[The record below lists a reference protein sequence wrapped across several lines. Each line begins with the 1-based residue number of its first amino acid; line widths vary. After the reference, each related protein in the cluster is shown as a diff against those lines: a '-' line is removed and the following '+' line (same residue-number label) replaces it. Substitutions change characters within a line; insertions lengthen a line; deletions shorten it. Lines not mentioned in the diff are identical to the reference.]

1 MIVQFLQ
8 YAYLFHHKLFLRT
21 KKNKKI
27 IFAGEVANPSELL
40 LFAKKKPENLRAV
53 ENGNNGNKESYI
65 MKIIEE
71 GEEDAIFKINIEDLV
86 NETLGIGN
94 RSLSVL
100 VETEMAQAL
109 EDFIVKRHIN
119 AISDQV
125 HETLERMQKDI
136 LNDKDAMGKNGI
148 ADAAIRIK
156 KKIEDSIKKGEKKE
170 QKRGQPVVGEQD
182 EFDHDESEEEKK
194 SLSDEEAVALV
205 DKKKIVKGN
214 FLYFF

>member
-1 MIVQFLQ
+1 MI
-8 YAYLFHHKLFLRT
+8 
-21 KKNKKI
+21 
-27 IFAGEVANPSELL
+27 

-53 ENGNNGNKESYI
+53 EIEKNGNKGSNI

-86 NETLGIGN
+86 NETLEIGN

-125 HETLERMQKDI
+125 QETLERMQKDI
-136 LNDKDAMGKNGI
+136 LNDKDAMGKSGI

-156 KKIEDSIKKGEKKE
+156 KKIEDSIRKGERKE
-170 QKRGQPVVGEQD
+170 QKRVQAVVRETND
-182 EFDHDESEEEKK
+182 FDHDNDDDVVSADEKK
-194 SLSDEEAVALV
+194 SIVEDEDEIFV
-205 DKKKIVKGN
+205 DRKKVVKGN
-214 FLYFF
+214 FLRK

>member
-1 MIVQFLQ
+1 MS
-8 YAYLFHHKLFLRT
+8 
-21 KKNKKI
+21 
-27 IFAGEVANPSELL
+27 GDVANPSELI

-53 ENGNNGNKESYI
+53 EIERNGNKGSNI

-86 NETLGIGN
+86 NETLEIGN

-125 HETLERMQKDI
+125 QETLERMQKDI
-136 LNDKDAMGKNGI
+136 LNDKDAMGKSGI

-156 KKIEDSIKKGEKKE
+156 KKIEDSIKKGERKE
-170 QKRGQPVVGEQD
+170 QKRVQAVVRQTND
-182 EFDHDESEEEKK
+182 FNHDDDDDDVSADEKK
-194 SLSDEEAVALV
+194 SVVEDEDDVPGGR
-205 DKKKIVKGN
+205 KKIGKGN
-214 FLYFF
+214 FLE

>member
-1 MIVQFLQ
+1 MS
-8 YAYLFHHKLFLRT
+8 
-21 KKNKKI
+21 
-27 IFAGEVANPSELL
+27 GDVANPSELI

-53 ENGNNGNKESYI
+53 EIERNGNKVSNI

-86 NETLGIGN
+86 NETLEIGN

-125 HETLERMQKDI
+125 QETLERMQKDI
-136 LNDKDAMGKNGI
+136 LNDKDAMGKSGI

-156 KKIEDSIKKGEKKE
+156 KKIEDSIKKGERKE
-170 QKRGQPVVGEQD
+170 QKRVQAVVRQTND
-182 EFDHDESEEEKK
+182 FNHDDDDDDVSADEKK
-194 SLSDEEAVALV
+194 SVVEDEDDVPGGR
-205 DKKKIVKGN
+205 KKIGKGN
-214 FLYFF
+214 FLE

>member
-1 MIVQFLQ
+1 MI
-8 YAYLFHHKLFLRT
+8 
-21 KKNKKI
+21 
-27 IFAGEVANPSELL
+27 

-53 ENGNNGNKESYI
+53 EIEKNGNKGSNI

-86 NETLGIGN
+86 NETLEIGN

-125 HETLERMQKDI
+125 QETLERMQKDI
-136 LNDKDAMGKNGI
+136 LNDKDAMGKSGI

-156 KKIEDSIKKGEKKE
+156 KKIEDSIRKGERKE
-170 QKRGQPVVGEQD
+170 QKRVQAVVRETND
-182 EFDHDESEEEKK
+182 FDHDNDDDVVSADEKK
-194 SLSDEEAVALV
+194 SVVEDEDEIFV
-205 DKKKIVKGN
+205 DRKKIVKGN
-214 FLYFF
+214 FLRKLFFFKSLSFIGFLVCSDGNIARQDSS

>member
-1 MIVQFLQ
+1 MS
-8 YAYLFHHKLFLRT
+8 
-21 KKNKKI
+21 
-27 IFAGEVANPSELL
+27 GDVANPSELI

-53 ENGNNGNKESYI
+53 EIERNGNKVSNI

-86 NETLGIGN
+86 NETLEIGN

-125 HETLERMQKDI
+125 QETLERMQKDI
-136 LNDKDAMGKNGI
+136 LNDKDAMGKSGI

-156 KKIEDSIKKGEKKE
+156 KKIEDSIKKGERKE
-170 QKRGQPVVGEQD
+170 QKRVQAVVRQTND
-182 EFDHDESEEEKK
+182 FNHDDDDDDDMSADEKK
-194 SLSDEEAVALV
+194 SVVEDEDDVPG
-205 DKKKIVKGN
+205 DRKKIGKGN
-214 FLYFF
+214 FLD

>member
-1 MIVQFLQ
+1 MS
-8 YAYLFHHKLFLRT
+8 
-21 KKNKKI
+21 
-27 IFAGEVANPSELL
+27 GDVANPSELI

-53 ENGNNGNKESYI
+53 EIERNGNKGSNI

-86 NETLGIGN
+86 NETLEIGN

-125 HETLERMQKDI
+125 QETLERMQKDI
-136 LNDKDAMGKNGI
+136 LNDKDAMGKSGI

-156 KKIEDSIKKGEKKE
+156 KKIEDSIKKGERKE
-170 QKRGQPVVGEQD
+170 QKRVQAVVRQMND
-182 EFDHDESEEEKK
+182 FNHDDDNDDVSADEKK
-194 SLSDEEAVALV
+194 SVVEDEDDVPGGR
-205 DKKKIVKGN
+205 KKIGKGN
-214 FLYFF
+214 FLD

>member
-1 MIVQFLQ
+1 MS
-8 YAYLFHHKLFLRT
+8 
-21 KKNKKI
+21 
-27 IFAGEVANPSELL
+27 GDVANPSELI

-53 ENGNNGNKESYI
+53 EIERNGNKGSNI

-86 NETLGIGN
+86 NETLEIGN

-125 HETLERMQKDI
+125 QETLERMQKDI
-136 LNDKDAMGKNGI
+136 LNDKDAMGKSGI

-156 KKIEDSIKKGEKKE
+156 KKIEDSIKKGERKE
-170 QKRGQPVVGEQD
+170 QKRVQAVVRQMND
-182 EFDHDESEEEKK
+182 FNHDDDNDDVSADEKK
-194 SLSDEEAVALV
+194 SVVEDEDDVPG
-205 DKKKIVKGN
+205 DRKKIGKGN
-214 FLYFF
+214 FLD